1 MKVQNLSNKIPI
13 SLLGTSSF
21 NLDKI
26 QSSNLIKTKDSTER
40 VKLLLLRD
48 LFQLNWGIEKSK
60 NKLVISPPS
69 YYNKEIIRKSM
80 SVSRQEILHKNR
92 AWIEKHIDLAKKNL
106 AHGKDILKSEISPR
120 IEVCK
125 TRKQHDLFRIFRY
138 YWSSPY
144 SEYVGRR
151 IRIIIRDEGIDGNPI
166 IGIAALG
173 SSIIHIP
180 DRDKWICWDIK
191 TRTKN
196 LIYTMDA
203 YVIGA
208 LPPYNY
214 LLGGKLISYIL
225 ASNEIR
231 KIYKEKYK
239 HKITIIKKRTANDLV
254 CIFTTSLYGNGSQY
268 NRLKFKDR
276 LLYIP
281 IGYTSGYGTLHISN
295 ETFLAMRQLLTEEG
309 IILTNRFGDGP
320 NWRMRVIRLASD
332 IIGFDSN
339 ILLQHSFKRGIYAV
353 PLAKNFRSFLLG
365 KTDKP
370 IYYNLPMQTLVEFWK
385 ERWLNMRKKNTD
397 IIYRILSFNPE
408 DFRIEGSNLL

>member
-1 MKVQNLSNKIPI
+1 MKVQN
-13 SLLGTSSF
+13 SLNNTGVLLLEKPSF
-21 NLDKI
+21 DLDRI
-26 QSSNLIKTKDSTER
+26 YNDNLIEPQDSEER
-40 VKLLLLRD
+40 VKSLLVRDLLR
-48 LFQLNWGIEKSK
+48 LNWNIEKLK
-60 NKLVISPPS
+60 DKLIVSPPI
-69 YYNKEIIRKSM
+69 YYDKEIIKQSM
-80 SVSRQEILHKNR
+80 KIPRQEILNKNR
-92 AWIEKHIDLAKKNL
+92 EWIEKHIDLAKKNL
-106 AHGKDILKSEISPR
+106 AQGKDILKSEISPR

-125 TRKQHDLFRIFRY
+125 TQKQHDLFRIFRY

-151 IRIIIRDEGIDGNPI
+151 IRLLIRDDGIDGGPI

-180 DRDKWICWDIK
+180 DRDKWIGWDKK
-191 TRTKN
+191 TRTDN
-196 LIYTMDA
+196 IIYTMDA
-203 YVIGA
+203 YVLGA

-214 LLGGKLISYIL
+214 LLGGKLLSYLI
-225 ASNEIR
+225 ASNEVR
-231 KIYKEKYK
+231 EIYKEKYRCRT
-239 HKITIIKKRTANDLV
+239 TIIRRRKANDWV

-295 ETFLAMRQLLTEEG
+295 ETFLAMQQLLMEKG
-309 IILTNRFGDGP
+309 IMVTNRFGDGP

-353 PLAKNFRSFLLG
+353 PLAENFRSFLFG

-370 IYYNLPMQTLVEFWK
+370 IYYNLPMQALVKFWK
-385 ERWLNMRKKNTD
+385 ERWLNMRKKKTN
-397 IIYRILSFNPE
+397 IIDKILNFNPE
-408 DFRIEGSNLL
+408 DFRID

>member
-1 MKVQNLSNKIPI
+1 MQTQNLSNKIAI
-13 SLLGTSSF
+13 SLLETPSF
-21 NLDKI
+21 NLDRI
-26 QSSNLIKTKDSTER
+26 HSDNLIEAKDSEER
-40 VKLLLLRD
+40 VKLLLVRD
-48 LFQLNWGIEKSK
+48 LSRLNWNIEKSR
-60 NKLVISPPS
+60 NKFVMSPPI
-69 YYNKEIIRKSM
+69 YYDKEIIRQSM
-80 SVSRQEILHKNR
+80 NIARQIILNKNR
-92 AWIEKHIDLAKKNL
+92 EWIEKHIDLAKKNL
-106 AHGKDILKSEISPR
+106 AQGKDILKSEISPR

-125 TRKQHDLFRIFRY
+125 TQKQHDLFRIFRY

-151 IRIIIRDEGIDGNPI
+151 IRILIRDDGIDGSPI

-173 SSIIHIP
+173 SSIIHIS
-180 DRDKWICWDIK
+180 DRDKWIGWDKK
-191 TRTKN
+191 TRTDN
-196 LIYTMDA
+196 IIYTMDA
-203 YVIGA
+203 YVLGA

-214 LLGGKLISYIL
+214 LLGGKLLSYLI
-225 ASNEIR
+225 ASNELR
-231 KIYKEKYK
+231 EIYKEKYRSRT
-239 HKITIIKKRTANDLV
+239 TIIRRRKANDWV

-268 NRLKFKDR
+268 NRLKFKNR

-295 ETFLAMRQLLTEEG
+295 EAFFAMQQLLVKKG
-309 IILTNRFGDGP
+309 VMLTNRFGDGP

-370 IYYNLPMQTLVEFWK
+370 VYYNLPMQTLVKFWK
-385 ERWLNMRKKNTD
+385 ERWLNMRKKNTN
-397 IIYRILSFNPE
+397 IIDKILNFNPE
-408 DFRIEGSNLL
+408 DFRIG